1 MGGIMLTLFYY
12 SIKIRR
18 LLWYQMKTRLETLK
32 KQIAKRETLI
42 KSESEKLKNDKKK
55 LEQLETAVMS
65 EYMTKEGI
73 SFDENFKKQLSLA
86 KKIMASKTTEQ
97 DIADFLLYQK
107 TLYQHETKESTMK
120 TEGNHH
126 V

>member
-1 MGGIMLTLFYY
+1 MV
-12 SIKIRR
+12 SNE
-18 LLWYQMKTRLETLK
+18 TRLETLK

-86 KKIMASKTTEQ
+86 KKSWQAKQQNKILQ
-97 DIADFLLYQK
+97 IFLLYQK
-107 TLYQHETKESTMK
+107 TLYQLKPRK
-120 TEGNHH
+120 AQ
-126 V
+126 

>member
-1 MGGIMLTLFYY
+1 MPVVPIH
-12 SIKIRR
+12 
-18 LLWYQMKTRLETLK
+18 
-32 KQIAKRETLI
+32 KQ
-42 KSESEKLKNDKKK
+42 KLKNDKKK

-97 DIADFLLYQK
+97 DIADFFALSEDAVSA
-107 TLYQHETKESTMK
+107 ETKESTMK

>member
-1 MGGIMLTLFYY
+1 MV
-12 SIKIRR
+12 SNE
-18 LLWYQMKTRLETLK
+18 TRLETLK

-42 KSESEKLKNDKKK
+42 KSEKLKNDKKK

-97 DIADFLLYQK
+97 DIADFFALSEDAVSA
-107 TLYQHETKESTMK
+107 ETKESTMK

>member
-1 MGGIMLTLFYY
+1 MV
-12 SIKIRR
+12 SNE
-18 LLWYQMKTRLETLK
+18 TRLETLK

-42 KSESEKLKNDKKK
+42 KSESEKLK
-55 LEQLETAVMS
+55 QLETAVMS

-97 DIADFLLYQK
+97 DIADFFALSEDAVSA
-107 TLYQHETKESTMK
+107 ETKESTMK

>member
-1 MGGIMLTLFYY
+1 M
-12 SIKIRR
+12 
-18 LLWYQMKTRLETLK
+18 
-32 KQIAKRETLI
+32 I

-97 DIADFLLYQK
+97 DIADFFALSEDAVSA
-107 TLYQHETKESTMK
+107 ETKESTMK

>member
-1 MGGIMLTLFYY
+1 MV
-12 SIKIRR
+12 SNE
-18 LLWYQMKTRLETLK
+18 TRLETLK

-97 DIADFLLYQK
+97 DIADFFALSEDAVSA
-107 TLYQHETKESTMK
+107 ETKESTMK

-126 V
+126 A

>member
-1 MGGIMLTLFYY
+1 MV
-12 SIKIRR
+12 SNE
-18 LLWYQMKTRLETLK
+18 TRLETLK

-86 KKIMASKTTEQ
+86 KKIMASKTKEQ
-97 DIADFLLYQK
+97 DIADFFALSEDAVSA
-107 TLYQHETKESTMK
+107 ETKESTMK

>member
-1 MGGIMLTLFYY
+1 MV
-12 SIKIRR
+12 SNE
-18 LLWYQMKTRLETLK
+18 TRLETLK

-55 LEQLETAVMS
+55 LE
-65 EYMTKEGI
+65 GI

-97 DIADFLLYQK
+97 DIADFFALSEDAVSA
-107 TLYQHETKESTMK
+107 ETKESTMK

>member
-1 MGGIMLTLFYY
+1 M
-12 SIKIRR
+12 
-18 LLWYQMKTRLETLK
+18 
-32 KQIAKRETLI
+32 
-42 KSESEKLKNDKKK
+42 
-55 LEQLETAVMS
+55 EQLETAVMS

-97 DIADFLLYQK
+97 DIADFFALSEDAVSA
-107 TLYQHETKESTMK
+107 ETKESTMK

>member
-1 MGGIMLTLFYY
+1 MV
-12 SIKIRR
+12 SNE
-18 LLWYQMKTRLETLK
+18 TRLETLK

-107 TLYQHETKESTMK
+107 TLYQLKPRK
-120 TEGNHH
+120 AQ
-126 V
+126 

>member
-1 MGGIMLTLFYY
+1 MV
-12 SIKIRR
+12 
-18 LLWYQMKTRLETLK
+18 
-32 KQIAKRETLI
+32 

-97 DIADFLLYQK
+97 DIADFFALSEDAVSA
-107 TLYQHETKESTMK
+107 ETKESTMK

>member
-1 MGGIMLTLFYY
+1 MV
-12 SIKIRR
+12 SNE
-18 LLWYQMKTRLETLK
+18 TRLETLK

-86 KKIMASKTTEQ
+86 KK
-97 DIADFLLYQK
+97 
-107 TLYQHETKESTMK
+107 
-120 TEGNHH
+120 NHGKQNNRTRH
-126 V
+126 CRFFCFIRRRCIS

>member
-1 MGGIMLTLFYY
+1 MV
-12 SIKIRR
+12 SNE
-18 LLWYQMKTRLETLK
+18 TRLETLK

-97 DIADFLLYQK
+97 DIADFFSFFEDAVSA
-107 TLYQHETKESTMK
+107 ETKESTMK

>member
-1 MGGIMLTLFYY
+1 MV
-12 SIKIRR
+12 SNE
-18 LLWYQMKTRLETLK
+18 TRLETLK

-73 SFDENFKKQLSLA
+73 
-86 KKIMASKTTEQ
+86 
-97 DIADFLLYQK
+97 FLLYQK
-107 TLYQHETKESTMK
+107 TLYQLKPRK
-120 TEGNHH
+120 AQ
-126 V
+126 